1 MKSTRHELNL
11 QSLNCCIPG
20 LLSKCS
26 AGETWGEH
34 RVCKFAIKSSFAVR
48 CMHYNVSTDGH
59 CDCLAAQTEAMTT
72 VEN

>member
-1 MKSTRHELNL
+1 MTSTRHKLNL
-11 QSLNCCIPG
+11 QSLNCCIHG

-26 AGETWGEH
+26 AGETWREH
-34 RVCKFAIKSSFAVR
+34 RVCKYAIKSGFAVR

-59 CDCLAAQTEAMTT
+59 CDCLAAQTEAMAI